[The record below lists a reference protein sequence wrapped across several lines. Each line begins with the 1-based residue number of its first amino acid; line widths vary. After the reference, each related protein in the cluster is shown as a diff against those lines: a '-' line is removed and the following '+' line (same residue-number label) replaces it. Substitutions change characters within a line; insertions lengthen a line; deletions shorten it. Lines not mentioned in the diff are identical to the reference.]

1 MMDFDWAYLFE
12 ISLTGIAGG
21 GLYALA
27 ALAFEARDTLQRS
40 PVAPVMMASPAA

>member
-27 ALAFEARDTLQRS
+27 ALAFVLVYKATRVSISPLARC
-40 PVAPVMMASPAA
+40 